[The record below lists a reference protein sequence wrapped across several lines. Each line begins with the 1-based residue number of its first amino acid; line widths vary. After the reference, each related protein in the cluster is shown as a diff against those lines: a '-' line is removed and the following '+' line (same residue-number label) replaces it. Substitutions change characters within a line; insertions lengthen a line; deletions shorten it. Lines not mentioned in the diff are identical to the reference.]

1 MEKQKAAALTG
12 GNLDLALAP
21 PTRRLGPG
29 FRFHPTDEE
38 LVVYYLRRKVRGKPF
53 HVEAIAVVD
62 IYKHEPWELH
72 AFSAVNSTDQEWY
85 FLVDLE
91 KKYKGSRLI
100 NRSFTEK
107 GYWKTSEKD
116 QTVSHKREI
125 VGMKKT
131 LVYHAGKPPNGRRTN
146 WVMHEYR
153 LVEAELDKTGVQQDD
168 SFILCK
174 VFCKNEMGPPCSGVY
189 GPFNEEE
196 WENDEVMRQAGFT
209 SNTKNRL
216 KFDLFPGNKCVSS
229 DEASSLSSD
238 VPQPG
243 LLNFSLSAQP
253 NLGNHSHL
261 PPPPK
266 VVGAFN
272 SSCLEKSVPP
282 GYLKFINDLEEERNK
297 LMDSMKNSEATIRRL
312 LESNEQLEEENRRL
326 KNLHF

>member
-12 GNLDLALAP
+12 
-21 PTRRLGPG
+21 R
-29 FRFHPTDEE
+29 
-38 LVVYYLRRKVRGKPF
+38 
-53 HVEAIAVVD
+53 
-62 IYKHEPWELH
+62 
-72 AFSAVNSTDQEWY
+72 AFCAVNTTDQEWY

-107 GYWKTSEKD
+107 GYWKMSEKD
-116 QTVSHKREI
+116 QTVSHKRVI

-153 LVEAELDKTGVQQDD
+153 LVEAELDKAGVQQ
-168 SFILCK
+168 
-174 VFCKNEMGPPCSGVY
+174 NEMGPPCSGVY

-261 PPPPK
+261 PLPPK

-297 LMDSMKNSEATIRRL
+297 LMDSMMNSEATIRRL